1 MCLCLDSSHGCS
13 SRIIYFHHVPPAV
26 NKGVG
31 KDFGRKALSS
41 QPATPGGT
49 CKVVPIASLNP
60 YQSK

>member
-1 MCLCLDSSHGCS
+1 MCLCLDSSHHCS

-26 NKGVG
+26 NKGFS

-49 CKVVPIASLNP
+49 SKVVPIASLNP

>member
-1 MCLCLDSSHGCS
+1 MCLCLDCSLLRCCS
-13 SRIIYFHHVPPAV
+13 SR
-26 NKGVG
+26 NKAFS

-49 CKVVPIASLNP
+49 SKVVPIASLNP